1 MPMWIDIVNMISG
14 VVVAGAT
21 VSIPFIIRWLD
32 KRQRQRQEQ
41 VGDSNAML
49 LKMIDDR
56 IAELIRPISSEDI
69 EQILDGSRDSE
80 KLEQKAYEFVCLKIF
95 ATSEEIAKHLELP
108 FEEVVP
114 ILLRLSR
121 IEGRIKAMTMTDP
134 ETDPGCLWQKS

>member
-1 MPMWIDIVNMISG
+1 MNMISG

-69 EQILDGSRDSE
+69 DRIVNGSRSAE
-80 KLEQKAYEFVCLKIF
+80 ELEQKAYEFVCLKIF
-95 ATSEEIAKHLELP
+95 ATSEEIAEHLGLS

-121 IEGRIKAMTMTDP
+121 IEGRIKAMVMTDP
-134 ETDPGCLWQKS
+134 ETDPGCLWQKG